1 MGLRFAI
8 LLSGRGSNMM
18 SIADLLDDKRLDSD
32 IALVAADQPCAGLAF
47 ASERGFEA
55 RLISY
60 AERAKS
66 DSEAEL
72 AQAIEEAEVDYILLA
87 GFMRVLSAD
96 FVSRFEGRI
105 INIHP
110 SLLPKYKG
118 LNTHQRALD
127 AGDSHHGVSVHI
139 VTAGLDDGPIIAQDD
154 IPIEKDDDEMS
165 LAARLLPCEHALYAR
180 VITSLITG
188 DLAIENGQPRWQN
201 RENKAVAD

>member
-18 SIADLLDDKRLDSD
+18 SIADLLDDKSLDSD
-32 IALVAADQPCAGLAF
+32 IALVAADKPCAGLTF
-47 ASERGFEA
+47 ASERGFET

-60 AERAKS
+60 AGRAKS

-72 AQAIEEAEVDYILLA
+72 AQVIEAAEVDYILLA

-105 INIHP
+105 LNIHP

-118 LNTHQRALD
+118 LNTHQRAIE
-127 AGDSHHGVSVHI
+127 AGDSRHGVSVHI

-154 IPIEKDDDEMS
+154 IAIEKDDDETS
-165 LAARLLPCEHALYAR
+165 LASRLLPCEHALYAS
-180 VITSLITG
+180 VISSLIKG
-188 DLAIENGQPRWQN
+188 DLVIENGEPRWQIA
-201 RENKAVAD
+201 E

>member
-118 LNTHQRALD
+118 LNTHQRAIK
-127 AGDSHHGVSVHI
+127 AGDSRHGVSVHI

-154 IPIEKDDDEMS
+154 IAIEKDDDETS
-165 LAARLLPCEHALYAR
+165 LASRLLPCEHALYAK
-180 VITSLITG
+180 VITSLIKG
-188 DLAIENGQPRWQN
+188 DLVIENGKPRWQIA
-201 RENKAVAD
+201 E